1 MGCGISRK
9 GKAFPRSFYIFR
21 ATNQRDK
28 LRSSPG
34 GEEGPLTMPCVQHCS
49 SVTYESSARHRASRW
64 LDRKTTKWMISAV
77 RPEYNPSGHGKE
89 YSYRLAICDFS
100 DFLDRGVLEK
110 KS

>member
-1 MGCGISRK
+1 
-9 GKAFPRSFYIFR
+9 
-21 ATNQRDK
+21 
-28 LRSSPG
+28 
-34 GEEGPLTMPCVQHCS
+34 
-49 SVTYESSARHRASRW
+49 
-64 LDRKTTKWMISAV
+64 MISAV